1 MSNSEHK
8 RPSPSDLYKENVQ
21 RIERERVIPL
31 LTGDSAEGI
40 FNAAEGISQRS
51 GCLIGV
57 DFKVRGVKDRL
68 KSLKK
73 KGEKLYGVYSVQT
86 AKEARTA
93 INSGA
98 LFVFSP
104 YLDKGIARKCKTEKV
119 FHAPGALTPNE
130 VSSCIALRADAVS
143 IFPCS
148 VMGGV
153 EWLRRLE
160 DIFPA
165 VKFIPTDVMSAD
177 DVRRYLDAGA
187 YAVAPIIDTEETD
200 KTARLVDEVLNSAQ
214 QTG

>member
-1 MSNSEHK
+1 MSNSENTK
-8 RPSPSDLYKENVQ
+8 PSPSDLYRETVH

-31 LTGDSAEGI
+31 LTGDSAEDI
-40 FNAAEGISQRS
+40 FNAAKGISEIS
-51 GCLIGV
+51 GCLIGL

-93 INSGA
+93 TSSGA

-104 YLDKGIARKCKTEKV
+104 HLDKSIVRKCKTEKV
-119 FHAPGALTPNE
+119 FHAPGALTLNE
-130 VSSCIALRADAVS
+130 VSGCIELRAYAVS

-165 VKFIPTDVMSAD
+165 VKFIPTDVMTAD
-177 DVRRYLDAGA
+177 DVRSYLDAGA

-200 KTARLVDEVLNSAQ
+200 KTSRLVDEVLNSAQ
-214 QTG
+214 